1 MATSVGSQSGWA
13 SKEDWVRHQT
23 LISRLYGT
31 QKLVEVMNFMASQ
44 HGFRATFV
52 FQIVLMTLVLT
63 NVPQRKDVQDTD
75 QAMGFGQK
83 E

>member
-1 MATSVGSQSGWA
+1 MATSVGSQNGWA

-23 LISRLYGT
+23 IISRLYRT

-52 FQIVLMTLVLT
+52 FQTVLTTLVLT
-63 NVPQRKDVQDTD
+63 DVLQQKDVQDTD
-75 QAMGFGQK
+75 QSMGVGQK